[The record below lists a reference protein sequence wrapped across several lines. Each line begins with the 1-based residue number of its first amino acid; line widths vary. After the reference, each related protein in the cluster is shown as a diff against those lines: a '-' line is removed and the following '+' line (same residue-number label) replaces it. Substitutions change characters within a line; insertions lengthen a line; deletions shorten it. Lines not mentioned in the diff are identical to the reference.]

1 MRFAKW
7 KVGVWRRVS
16 PKSSAELPGLWPSL
30 TLRCASK
37 VKNSPCDF
45 AYWCMWNK
53 QCRNNNKPITVVT
66 WKSHWAA
73 KVWFLSHS
81 HRDLQYKHGMDKGS
95 FNLAL
100 KLLIFDMLYEYSKRP
115 LINML
120 ALSAR
125 SCDGYQRF
133 FFSVC
138 SGVFLPH
145 LSQIT

>member
-1 MRFAKW
+1 MLEQQQANHSSDL
-7 KVGVWRRVS
+7 KVALSRKSLVS
-16 PKSSAELPGLWPSL
+16 AVQ
-30 TLRCASK
+30 TR
-37 VKNSPCDF
+37 
-45 AYWCMWNK
+45 
-53 QCRNNNKPITVVT
+53 
-66 WKSHWAA
+66 
-73 KVWFLSHS
+73 
-81 HRDLQYKHGMDKGS
+81 GMDKGS

-138 SGVFLPH
+138 FGVFLPH

>member
-1 MRFAKW
+1 MPEQQQANHSSDL
-7 KVGVWRRVS
+7 KVALSCKSLVS
-16 PKSSAELPGLWPSL
+16 VTFSPGSAVQ
-30 TLRCASK
+30 TR
-37 VKNSPCDF
+37 
-45 AYWCMWNK
+45 
-53 QCRNNNKPITVVT
+53 
-66 WKSHWAA
+66 
-73 KVWFLSHS
+73 
-81 HRDLQYKHGMDKGS
+81 GMDKGS

-138 SGVFLPH
+138 FGVFLPH

>member
-1 MRFAKW
+1 MPEQQQANHSSDL
-7 KVGVWRRVS
+7 KVALSRKSLVS
-16 PKSSAELPGLWPSL
+16 
-30 TLRCASK
+30 
-37 VKNSPCDF
+37 
-45 AYWCMWNK
+45 
-53 QCRNNNKPITVVT
+53 VT
-66 WKSHWAA
+66 FS
-73 KVWFLSHS
+73 VQT
-81 HRDLQYKHGMDKGS
+81 RGMDKGS

-138 SGVFLPH
+138 FGVFLPH